1 LFNSLLEVERFIYF
15 KNISEV
21 GIMTSVIIAV
31 HIIVCIALILIV
43 LLQTGKGASMGA
55 AFGGSTQT
63 VFGATGSADFFE
75 KITTAVAVIF
85 MLTSLTLTYA
95 SVKRG
100 EKTIMTPPPVTQE
113 EKALPSGPET
123 PIVDQDPKVDS
134 LPVPEVPSP
143 AGSEG
148 AEQ

>member
-1 LFNSLLEVERFIYF
+1 
-15 KNISEV
+15 
-21 GIMTSVIIAV
+21 MTTVIIAI

-63 VFGATGSADFFE
+63 VFGATGSAGFFE
-75 KITTAVAVIF
+75 KITTAVAVLF

-100 EKTIMTPPPVTQE
+100 AKTIMTPPVTQE

-123 PIVDQDPKVDS
+123 PIGDQDQKVDS

>member
-1 LFNSLLEVERFIYF
+1 
-15 KNISEV
+15 
-21 GIMTSVIIAV
+21 MTTVIIGI

-63 VFGATGSADFFE
+63 VFGATGSAGFFE
-75 KITTAVAVIF
+75 KMTTAVAVIF
-85 MLTSLTLTYA
+85 MLTSLTLTYM

-100 EKTIMTPPPVTQE
+100 EKTIMTPPVTQE
-113 EKALPSGPET
+113 ERALPGVPEM
-123 PIVDQDPKVDS
+123 PNVDQDQQADDFS
-134 LPVPEVPSP
+134 PVPELPSP

>member
-1 LFNSLLEVERFIYF
+1 
-15 KNISEV
+15 
-21 GIMTSVIIAV
+21 MTTVIIV
-31 HIIVCIALILIV
+31 IHIIVCIALILIV

-63 VFGATGSADFFE
+63 VFGATGSAGFFE
-75 KITTAVAVIF
+75 KMTTAVAVIF

-100 EKTIMTPPPVTQE
+100 EKTIMTPPVTQE
-113 EKALPSGPET
+113 EKALPGVPET
-123 PIVDQDPKVDS
+123 PKVDQDQQADDFS
-134 LPVPEVPSP
+134 PVPEIPSP

>member
-1 LFNSLLEVERFIYF
+1 
-15 KNISEV
+15 
-21 GIMTSVIIAV
+21 MTTVIIGI
-31 HIIVCIALILIV
+31 HIIICIALILIV

-85 MLTSLTLTYA
+85 MLTSLTLTYT

-100 EKTIMTPPPVTQE
+100 AKTIMTPPVTQE
-113 EKALPSGPET
+113 EKAFPSGTET
-123 PIVDQDPKVDS
+123 PIGDQDQKVDS